1 MGIFDY
7 AGGFQP
13 ATKATAPPLAAAAA
27 KEAQIEQQRQ
37 MAENSQLTN
46 NIMGGAYLY
55 NMGMGDNSPI
65 ADYLGGLGGGAE
77 APMMSEGGGAMAVDP
92 ATWETG
98 VEGAFQSAPTGEVAG
113 GALPQSAITPD
124 MMAADGVM
132 MTDPYASSAALR
144 APVAVEGGAI
154 GGSTPVA
161 AGSTTA
167 PAGGAGLAT
176 TVGGPLAVLGGYAAL
191 QDSMGENESDIAMSI
206 ANPML
211 DVATVGLHR
220 DGGGPIGD
228 MFDDSEL
235 EDMFNEIGDLFGGLF

>member
-1 MGIFDY
+1 MGIFNY
-7 AGGFQP
+7 GAFTP
-13 ATKATAPPLAAAAA
+13 ATKADAPPLAAAAA
-27 KEAQIEQQRQ
+27 QEAKIQQQRDA
-37 MAENSQLTN
+37 AEASQLTN
-46 NIMGGAYLY
+46 NMLGGTYLY
-55 NMGMGDNSPI
+55 NQGMGDNTPI
-65 ADYLGGLGGGAE
+65 ADYLSGLGGGGESA
-77 APMMSEGGGAMAVDP
+77 MMDAGGGEMAVDP

-98 VEGAFQSAPTGEVAG
+98 VEGTFQGAPTGEAAG
-113 GALPQSAITPD
+113 SALPQGAITPD

-161 AGSTTA
+161 AGSTAA

-176 TVGGPLAVLGGYAAL
+176 TVGGPLAVLGGYGLL

-220 DGGGPIGD
+220 DGGGPLGEL
-228 MFDDSEL
+228 FDDSEL